1 LVRGTIAFTGDSTW
15 GANFGQVLIFTNN
28 VINQGAATIEAGEVR
43 FQAGFTN
50 NAAVGATPPGR
61 ITLEDGTV
69 RFAQPLTNNGII
81 SSASGATNIH
91 GSITNQGFLVV
102 ARDTVATFNDSVN
115 NTTGTITVLPGGN
128 ALFLANLTFT
138 SMSTLNLGVAAIN
151 LTGTSGQIGSNGV
164 ATLAGT
170 LAVNTEVGY
179 SPTLGDSFEL
189 LRADGG
195 IVGTFDTVT
204 LPTIP
209 GTLEYQLLYG
219 PTSVRMEVALESTA
233 VALGGDYNNDGIVDA
248 LDYTLWRNHLGQ
260 LVTLPNDTTPGEVTA
275 ADYEVWKANYGESLF
290 AGAGGLEVP
299 VSNQVPEPSFLL
311 LVAVAG
317 GMAWASCGRR
327 SPRSV
332 V

>member
-1 LVRGTIAFTGDSTW
+1 
-15 GANFGQVLIFTNN
+15 
-28 VINQGAATIEAGEVR
+28 
-43 FQAGFTN
+43 
-50 NAAVGATPPGR
+50 
-61 ITLEDGTV
+61 
-69 RFAQPLTNNGII
+69 
-81 SSASGATNIH
+81 
-91 GSITNQGFLVV
+91 
-102 ARDTVATFNDSVN
+102 
-115 NTTGTITVLPGGN
+115 
-128 ALFLANLTFT
+128 
-138 SMSTLNLGVAAIN
+138 
-151 LTGTSGQIGSNGV
+151 
-164 ATLAGT
+164 
-170 LAVNTEVGY
+170 
-179 SPTLGDSFEL
+179 
-189 LRADGG
+189 
-195 IVGTFDTVT
+195 
-204 LPTIP
+204 
-209 GTLEYQLLYG
+209 
-219 PTSVRMEVALESTA
+219 MEVALESTA